1 MYVPSISRVAI
12 EVRVK
17 WGALHNFKCV
27 DYFQVEYHQVKTPA
41 VYQQRQRQRHWRCIN
56 KDKDKDT
63 GGVST
68 TNTTSLSPPSFH
80 TEYHLILSIRGY
92 ICIACLL
99 GLKQRLNVQKDDP
112 ENTQIM
118 TPRIDRFRRW
128 AHSSNYVNVFDNF
141 PGTMTSM
148 LIRAQSMLSRFKPQ
162 RIIRL
167 KSH

>member
-1 MYVPSISRVAI
+1 MCRQYHELLSRCGWNGAHCTISSVLTTSKLNIIR
-12 EVRVK
+12 
-17 WGALHNFKCV
+17 W
-27 DYFQVEYHQVKTPA
+27 
-41 VYQQRQRQRHWRCIN
+41 RHRRCIN

>member
-1 MYVPSISRVAI
+1 MGRTAQ
-12 EVRVK
+12 
-17 WGALHNFKCV
+17 
-27 DYFQVEYHQVKTPA
+27 FQVRWLLPSWISSGEDTGGVSTKTKTKTLA
-41 VYQQRQRQRHWRCIN
+41 VYRQRQRQRHWWCIDN
-56 KDKDKDT
+56 EHNIIIAT
-63 GGVST
+63 IIPYWIS
-68 TNTTSLSPPSFH
+68 SYSFNQRIFIYSMH
-80 TEYHLILSIRGY
+80 Q
-92 ICIACLL
+92 CLL

>member
-12 EVRVK
+12 KVRVK

-41 VYQQRQRQRHWRCIN
+41 VYQQRQRQRHWWCIDN
-56 KDKDKDT
+56 EHNIIIAT
-63 GGVST
+63 IIPYWIS
-68 TNTTSLSPPSFH
+68 SYSFNQRIYMYSMH
-80 TEYHLILSIRGY
+80 Q
-92 ICIACLL
+92 CLL